1 MPEFPAMKFVF
12 GLDPN
17 KTIRALIVIVFLL
30 AAASLIGQYSTYFLG
45 DGHLQGFVPE
55 FNLDREMN
63 IPTWFSSILF
73 LFSALLLW
81 KTGDSAIDHRRYWR
95 GLAFVFVLLS
105 LDEVAA
111 LHEMAVDPFRKWL
124 HAGGL
129 FYFSWVIP
137 GAVIVAVLSV
147 LYLRVFLGLPPGVK
161 RIFLLAAALFLGGA
175 LGLEMAGGRFVEAH
189 GAANFTYALLANA
202 EESLE
207 MLGQVVFLHGLF
219 LLLKTE
225 EIAQRNT

>member
-1 MPEFPAMKFVF
+1 MVC
-12 GLDPN
+12 LDP
-17 KTIRALIVIVFLL
+17 VPFLRSP
-30 AAASLIGQYSTYFLG
+30 SLEVG
-45 DGHLQGFVPE
+45 E
-55 FNLDREMN
+55 
-63 IPTWFSSILF
+63 
-73 LFSALLLW
+73 
-81 KTGDSAIDHRRYWR
+81 SAIDRRRYWR
-95 GLAFVFVLLS
+95 GLALVFILLS

-111 LHEMAVDPFRKWL
+111 LHEMAVAPFRRWF

-137 GAVIVAVLSV
+137 GAAIVAVLSM
-147 LYLRVFLGLPPGVK
+147 LYLRVFLRLPPGVK
-161 RIFLLAAALFLGGA
+161 RVFLVAAALFLGGS

-189 GAANFTYALLANA
+189 GAANFTYALIANA